1 LGSLG
6 PSRRSSIH
14 RASPVLQDME
24 DGPAAFPPTDTA
36 FNAQATEPTASP
48 CSSRAGLG
56 VTSADRT
63 AAAAAVI
70 GVGSVHSDSA
80 AASERADAL
89 ASHCGHSSDVDAVQ
103 PAPVHA
109 LDKVDRL
116 FDRESKILKVL
127 CRQREC
133 YPLLCALC
141 FQPNL
146 TPTSGIRLVVA
157 TPSAPPSPLHTMI
170 SSFVTAGRRKRFVQF
185 ATHERAYGDFVAE
198 SRVVCVSFS
207 GAVPALC

>member
-1 LGSLG
+1 MLLGSLG

-36 FNAQATEPTASP
+36 LNAQATEPTASP

-89 ASHCGHSSDVDAVQ
+89 ASHCGHSSDMDAVQ

-127 CRQREC
+127 CCQREC

-157 TPSAPPSPLHTMI
+157 PPSG
-170 SSFVTAGRRKRFVQF
+170 SSPPPAHYVFEFC
-185 ATHERAYGDFVAE
+185 Y
-198 SRVVCVSFS
+198 C
-207 GAVPALC
+207 GAKKHAFRPARNP